1 MYNFTDRHTRTPR
14 IVISHPGNRWHCRTG
29 RTGLRVLVLGLLCG
43 MGSAAADVL
52 PRAADAERIA
62 EIRRLI
68 EAEMKAH
75 DVPGLSIA
83 LVDAEGVRWSQGF
96 GFANTA
102 NGRAAT
108 TGTLFPTGT
117 LTMALTAA
125 AVMQQVEHGRITLD
139 APVERYLPEFAP
151 RSRHP
156 DAGPITVRQLLSHHG
171 GLPAMHFQGM
181 MAKRPVSL
189 AAFTARLRDEYVV
202 APPQQVYVFSH
213 PGYAVL
219 GRLLEKQSGR
229 GYVEQVRASLL
240 EPLGM
245 RRSTFDPD
253 FAGDPGVSLSYRKGR
268 EFPRLPVRDVSA
280 IGLYSSAEELA
291 YYVQMLLNDGRVGE
305 RRVLRAASVAEMFR
319 AQNRDVALD
328 LRNHVGLGWRLS
340 GMTVAGARRVVWQD
354 GSSPFS
360 GGRLVILPDDG
371 LGLVILGNGNKMWS
385 VAETV
390 SERLLGSLV
399 EKGEP
404 RTAAAPAGTL
414 VVAQGD
420 GKLPE
425 LSGHYVTPLGLVT
438 VRGSGKQLRAD
449 IFGRTVALVRHP
461 TGWIGVEYR
470 LLGVL
475 PIPIP
480 TLREA
485 RLWPAVSQGRT
496 TAVLDHR
503 NQLRRFAEELPTT
516 TLPRAWQQRL
526 GRYAVIDRDPIL
538 DMLETRV
545 IDLKYENPVVYFDFR
560 LPGWLGLRSQIP
572 VLPVSD
578 TELVV
583 AGTGWLM
590 GDTIRA
596 VRVDGEE
603 RLIYSGYQF
612 RRLRQ

>member
-1 MYNFTDRHTRTPR
+1 
-14 IVISHPGNRWHCRTG
+14 
-29 RTGLRVLVLGLLCG
+29 
-43 MGSAAADVL
+43 MGSAAADVV
-52 PRAADAERIA
+52 PRAADARTIA

-75 DVPGLSIA
+75 NVPGLSIA

-96 GFANTA
+96 GYADLAN
-102 NGRAAT
+102 RHAAT
-108 TGTLFPTGT
+108 TTTLFPAGT
-117 LTMALTAA
+117 LTMTLTAA
-125 AVMQQVEHGRITLD
+125 AVMQQVERGRIELD
-139 APVERYLPEFAP
+139 APVTRYLPEFAP
-151 RSRHP
+151 RSRYP
-156 DAGPITVRQLLSHHG
+156 DARPITVRQLLSHHA

-189 AAFTARLRDEYVV
+189 AAFTAQLRDTYLV
-202 APPQQVYVFSH
+202 APPQQVYIFSH

-219 GRLLEKQSGR
+219 GRLLETRSQR
-229 GYVEQVRASLL
+229 GFAEHVHASLM

-245 RRSTFDPD
+245 RRSTFAPD
-253 FAGDPGVSLSYRKGR
+253 FSGDAGVSHSYRKGR
-268 EFPRLPVRDVSA
+268 EFARLPVRDVSA

-305 RRVLRAASVAEMFR
+305 RRVLQAASITEMFR
-319 AQNRDVALD
+319 AQNREVALD
-328 LRNHVGLGWRLS
+328 LGNHVGLGWRLS

-360 GGRLVILPDDG
+360 GGRLVILPDAG
-371 LGLVILGNGNKMWS
+371 LGLVVLGNGNKMWS

-390 SERLLGSLV
+390 SERLLAGLLETGKRRAPS
-399 EKGEP
+399 P
-404 RTAAAPAGTL
+404 AAEL
-414 VVAQGD
+414 VVTPGD
-420 GKLPE
+420 GKPLE

-438 VRGSGKQLRAD
+438 VRGNGDQLRAD
-449 IFGRTVALVRHP
+449 VFGRTVALVRHP

-470 LLGVL
+470 LLGL
-475 PIPIP
+475 FPIPIP
-480 TLREA
+480 ALREA

-516 TLPRAWQQRL
+516 PLPKAWQQRL
-526 GRYAVIDRDPIL
+526 GRYTVIDRDPIL
-538 DMLETRV
+538 DMVETRV
-545 IDLKYENPVVYFDFR
+545 IDFKYEDAVAYFDFR

-590 GDTIRA
+590 GDTIRV
-596 VRVDGEE
+596 VRVAGEE
-603 RLIYSGYQF
+603 RLVYSGYQF